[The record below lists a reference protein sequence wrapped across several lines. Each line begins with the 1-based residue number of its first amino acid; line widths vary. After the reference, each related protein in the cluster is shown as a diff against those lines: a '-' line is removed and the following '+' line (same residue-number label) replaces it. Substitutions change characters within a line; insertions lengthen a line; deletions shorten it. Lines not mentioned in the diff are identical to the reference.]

1 MVTKV
6 FNSVQESLMDLA
18 VSAELE
24 FSSGMFSGSAA
35 AKVGITKKDGFKT
48 LVTSATLDVQ
58 LVQLSIAKYAASDI
72 QQDLVT
78 DFNNLPTSWTYDP
91 LAFQGFLS
99 RWGTHVL
106 VRLCALRPGFPV
118 VLDYHSFC
126 PMRAHCLPFRIHLC
140 APMFHA
146 CASLVVFSLVT
157 LGFDRKAARWVVRLK
172 WSVPRPRWTRPT
184 TWPWRPH

>member
-1 MVTKV
+1 MPTWQLARRMFKADLVTKV

-18 VSAELE
+18 VNAELE

-72 QQDLVT
+72 NQDLVA
-78 DFNNLPTSWTYDP
+78 DFNNLPTSWTRDP
-91 LAFQGFLS
+91 LAFQGFLA

-106 VRLCALRPGFPV
+106 VRLGFLRTF
-118 VLDYHSFC
+118 LLF
-126 PMRAHCLPFRIHLC
+126 
-140 APMFHA
+140 
-146 CASLVVFSLVT
+146 ASLSALAG
-157 LGFDRKAARWVVRLK
+157 LCSIILY
-172 WSVPRPRWTRPT
+172 
-184 TWPWRPH
+184 